1 MNEGIPTDLGQESLE
16 MLDLVGGVDKRA
28 FCCLEFCKNSFD
40 LDWAITYGELDR
52 RLSPL
57 AKRLERSLLVA

>member
-28 FCCLEFCKNSFD
+28 FSCSEFCKNSFD
-40 LDWAITYGELDR
+40 LDWALTYGELDR
-52 RLSPL
+52 RLLPL